1 MKSLLISLSLLFFLV
16 LSSLASGKQVVN
28 IDINGMSCKF
38 CAYSVQKSLNTLPGV
53 EKADVNIDTNKAQ
66 VVMVDGHEAD
76 IELIKKKI
84 IESGF
89 SPAKVTLSNKDN

>member
-1 MKSLLISLSLLFFLV
+1 MKILLIGLSFLLLMP
-16 LSSLASGKQVVN
+16 LSAFATGKQVID

-38 CAYSVQKSLNTLPGV
+38 CAYSVEKSLKTLPGV
-53 EKADVNIDTNKAQ
+53 EKAEVDIDTNKAQ
-66 VVMVDGHEAD
+66 IVMTEGQEAD

-89 SPAKVTLSNKDN
+89 SPAKVTINIKAD